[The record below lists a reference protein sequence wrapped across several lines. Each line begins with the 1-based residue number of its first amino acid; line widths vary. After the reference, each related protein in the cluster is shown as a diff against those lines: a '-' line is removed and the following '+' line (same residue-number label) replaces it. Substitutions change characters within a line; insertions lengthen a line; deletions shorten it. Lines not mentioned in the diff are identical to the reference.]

1 MKRNFVRVGILSVLI
16 LLGIGQTMMLWLGN
30 MPSHNFFR
38 QNGTS
43 VEQYYVYPKYI
54 WINKNGS
61 AYKLEGYNTEESQH
75 YRLIEE
81 LFNALKKEKIDI
93 VENTKVSYTE
103 LLSSQGIVYE
113 YGMPL
118 RLSELLGKGIK
129 LNNKEITDRFKNIF
143 VDVST
148 HENYKTY
155 IYLITEE
162 DEVKYCITVNDKLPD
177 QYKLMSYFVNNEYE
191 EELSNYKSYHA
202 SLLDNNMG
210 DFLKNNIFYPL
221 GNQEVPVSYQ
231 MLKFQPVVTKGDEQH
246 LEGYVND
253 LFKNPIYKQK
263 TTTESA
269 IIFNDNLN
277 INVQY
282 EYNGTLEFTRVLT
295 GDEEKN
301 DAINRMDLVCTFIK
315 ETEAIPE
322 FLKEG
327 IYLSDI
333 RTDQGGGEVT
343 YYFDY
348 QYDGFDILLTKE
360 VKEKLGVEAYVQL
373 TIKDGIIVHGKWLM
387 IQPQVVFNNTPEDLT
402 TEFYESSSELKE
414 NLEPGVQLEN
424 MACAYIFRN
433 KDEVLE
439 FKWVGYDEQ
448 YLYIVE

>member
-38 QNGTS
+38 QKGTS
-43 VEQYYVYPKYI
+43 SREYYVYPKHI

-61 AYKLEGYNTEESQH
+61 AYKLEGYNTEESQR

-81 LFNALKKEKIDI
+81 LCNELRKEKIEI
-93 VENTKVSYTE
+93 VENTKTSYTQ
-103 LLSSQGIVYE
+103 LLSLQGIIYE

-118 RLSELLGKGIK
+118 SLSELLGKSIK
-129 LNNKEITDRFKNIF
+129 INNKEITERFKNIF

-148 HENYKTY
+148 HENYKAY
-155 IYLITEE
+155 VYLITEE
-162 DEVKYCITVNDKLPD
+162 DEVKYRITIEGKLPD
-177 QYKLMSYFVNNEYE
+177 EYKIMSYFANGEYE
-191 EELSNYKSYHA
+191 DVVAGYKNYHA
-202 SLLDNNMG
+202 SLLDNNMS

-221 GNQEVPVSYQ
+221 GNQDMPVSYQ

-246 LEGYVND
+246 LENYVND
-253 LFKNPIYKQK
+253 LFKNPIYKQQ
-263 TTTESA
+263 TTTDSA
-269 IIFNDNLN
+269 VIFNDNLN
-277 INVQY
+277 ISVQY

-295 GDEEKN
+295 GDEEKS

-315 ETEAIPE
+315 ETEAMPE

-333 RTDQGGGEVT
+333 HKEKGSGEVT
-343 YYFDY
+343 YYFNY
-348 QYDGFDILLTKE
+348 QYDGFDIILTKE
-360 VKEKLGVEAYVQL
+360 IKEQLGIEAYVEL
-373 TIKDGIIVHGKWLM
+373 TIKDGIITHGKWLM

-414 NLEPGVQLEN
+414 NLELGAQLED

-433 KDEVLE
+433 KDEILE
-439 FKWVGYDEQ
+439 FKWVACDEQ
-448 YLYIVE
+448 YFYIVD